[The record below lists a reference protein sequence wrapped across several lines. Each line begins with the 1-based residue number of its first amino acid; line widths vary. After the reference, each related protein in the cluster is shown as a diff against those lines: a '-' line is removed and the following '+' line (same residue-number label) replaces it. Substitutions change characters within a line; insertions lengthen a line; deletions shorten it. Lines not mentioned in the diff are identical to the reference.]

1 MKKKVIALS
10 SIWLVSTKM
19 IFCSSK
25 TSKNIVIIFST
36 LRIEKI
42 FGQVKFP
49 KLYIN
54 GLYKVIGSILNG
66 V

>member
-1 MKKKVIALS
+1 MELS
-10 SIWLVSTKM
+10 NKWLVSTKI

-25 TSKNIVIIFST
+25 TNKNIVIIFSI

-54 GLYKVIGSILNG
+54 GLYKVIGSIFNG